1 MCLAL
6 MMANMSIIGYPHI
19 FVCGWGRSV
28 VLVPAFRDQYHALTR
43 HPRPEQYPAYTV
55 QVTGGVH
62 TILSYG
68 SRTC

>member
-28 VLVPAFRDQYHALTR
+28 VLMPAFRDQYHALTR
-43 HPRPEQYPAYTV
+43 HPRTEQYPAYTV
-55 QVTGGVH
+55 
-62 TILSYG
+62 
-68 SRTC
+68 